1 MQYRAF
7 LSVYYSKRKGE
18 TMSLLLN
25 TVIFIIIATILICYL
40 FFKHKYKQIKPEVKY
55 INKSLNPK
63 FLFTEQKNTTHY
75 TLDIFPNQS
84 ETPYNFKIKVYN
96 KKMEK
101 TLKKE
106 IYSINPSEEFFVV
119 NCIDWLF
126 TEDKANDLE
135 KKYRGHVIYNGKD
148 FSYEYLDRG
157 TAQDQIS

>member
-1 MQYRAF
+1 
-7 LSVYYSKRKGE
+7 
-18 TMSLLLN
+18 MSLLLN
-25 TVIFIIIATILICYL
+25 TVIFIIIAAILICYL

-119 NCIDWLF
+119 NCIDWVF
-126 TEDKANDLE
+126 MEDKAYYLE
-135 KKYRGHVIYNGKD
+135 GDYKGHALHNGKD